1 MTLSPL
7 NAFGIAG
14 LVWLVFCFVPLL
26 IVRILLIDRD
36 CATDK
41 NVFVAKLVCAVFAFF
56 PALFTF
62 LALV

>member
-1 MTLSPL
+1 MNPL

-14 LVWLVFCFVPLL
+14 LVWFVFSLTTLL
-26 IVRILLIDRD
+26 IVRIQLIDRD

-41 NVFVAKLVCAVFAFF
+41 NVFGAKIICAVLALI